1 MLRAPL
7 PLKTYLVTE
16 RKSHVRSRNN
26 DILLALILG
35 KRMGFEIHVVRPH
48 NVPAVMLGCG
58 LLFVGW
64 FGFNG
69 GSALAADG
77 YAALAICYF
86 FIAVLKRKLGW
97 DDALDAF
104 GCHDVGGIVGCI
116 LTGIFAIPELSF
128 NGLGGLLYT
137 SDPTLPI
144 NQCLSVLVTVVYVGA
159 ATAIIGLVDKALFSG
174 SLRVGKDEETRGLD
188 ATVHGESGYPSLTG
202 LDQ

>member
-7 PLKTYLVTE
+7 PHKPYLVTE

-77 YAALAICYF
+77 MPLSLSATPFL
-86 FIAVLKRKLGW
+86 
-97 DDALDAF
+97 LDAP
-104 GCHDVGGIVGCI
+104 
-116 LTGIFAIPELSF
+116 LRLA
-128 NGLGGLLYT
+128 
-137 SDPTLPI
+137 
-144 NQCLSVLVTVVYVGA
+144 
-159 ATAIIGLVDKALFSG
+159 G
-174 SLRVGKDEETRGLD
+174 SLLN
-188 ATVHGESGYPSLTG
+188 AS
-202 LDQ
+202 

>member
-1 MLRAPL
+1 
-7 PLKTYLVTE
+7 
-16 RKSHVRSRNN
+16 
-26 DILLALILG
+26 LALILG
-35 KRMGFEIHVVRPH
+35 MRMGFEIHVVRPH

-77 YAALAICYF
+77 YAALAICGF

-104 GCHDVGGIVGCI
+104 GCHGVGGIVGCI

-137 SDPTLPI
+137 GDPTLLI

-159 ATAIIGLVDKALFSG
+159 ATAIIGLVAKALFSG

-188 ATVHGESGYPSLTG
+188 ATVHGESGYPSFTG